1 MGGKL
6 KIISALALSLAATI
20 LFSDGAFAAWQDQ
33 ASRADLERLDHLPQ
47 IRAAALDQARGARG
61 QGDARVISNVM
72 AAEGRGIP
80 ARALMGNWR
89 CRQLKLGGISSYMVY
104 SAWFSCSVRVHNGGL
119 MLQKTNGTQRFQGA
133 LYPQNGSWVYLG
145 ASSAKGE
152 GWHTY
157 SGNTATLGAAVTPDD
172 QVGVLTGIGDN
183 HLRLEIPAV
192 QESLLDVVEFR
203 R

>member
-89 CRQLKLGGISSYMVY
+89 CRQLKLGGIRSTAPG
-104 SAWFSCSVRVHNGGL
+104 SAAAF
-119 MLQKTNGTQRFQGA
+119 
-133 LYPQNGSWVYLG
+133 
-145 ASSAKGE
+145 ASIM
-152 GWHTY
+152 
-157 SGNTATLGAAVTPDD
+157 AA
-172 QVGVLTGIGDN
+172 
-183 HLRLEIPAV
+183 
-192 QESLLDVVEFR
+192 
-203 R
+203 